1 MSSEILCLRSAALAA
16 FTACCCTLVPSR
28 LDAEEKPLPSGPV
41 HIGMAQALF
50 ADQPKFMIHFLV
62 DRFGAFTKEQTGVE
76 GKVSLAGDALA
87 LGKLLHENKY
97 QLGFF
102 YGIEFAWAQ
111 QKYPDLRPLTLVI
124 SKHRHWHAKLV
135 VAKANPAGSVAALK
149 GKDLALPGRHKPHCR
164 LFLEKSC
171 LRAGQ
176 AAPKEF
182 FGHITHPQSIEDAL
196 DSVLLD
202 KVQAAV
208 VDDHGWEHYQS
219 IKPGGCARLKIIE
232 ESEAFPPGV
241 IAFRAGGMA
250 ETTLE
255 RLRAGLGKAAQS
267 PRGRDT
273 MALFGITSFDP
284 VPSEFE
290 RTLAD
295 IRKAYPARTVAGAGT
310 VNGKEKR

>member
-1 MSSEILCLRSAALAA
+1 VQ
-16 FTACCCTLVPSR
+16 T
-28 LDAEEKPLPSGPV
+28 
-41 HIGMAQALF
+41 LF
-50 ADQPKFMIHFLV
+50 AEQPKVVVHFLV
-62 DRFGAFTKEQTGVE
+62 DRLGTFLTEQTGVD
-76 GKVSLAGDALA
+76 GKASMAGDALA

-124 SKHRHWHAKLV
+124 SKHRCWHAKLV
-135 VAKANPAGSVAALK
+135 VAKDNPAGSVAALK

-171 LRAGQ
+171 ASAAH

-196 DSVLLD
+196 DSVLLGD
-202 KVQAAV
+202 VQAAL
-208 VDDHGWEHYQS
+208 VDELGWEHYQS
-219 IKPGGCARLKIIE
+219 IKPGGLARLKVIE

-241 IAFRAGGMA
+241 IAFRVGGLA
-250 ETTLE
+250 EATLD
-255 RLRAGLGKAAQS
+255 RFRAGLGKAAKS
-267 PRGRDT
+267 HRGRDT

-284 VPSEFE
+284 VPGEFQ

-295 IRKAYPARTVAGAGT
+295 IRKAYPARTVDGTRT